1 MERQHIGAHVEPGGY
16 VEQGSVG
23 VEGRV
28 SVLIVNWNGR
38 KYLQRCLDSLAAQAY
53 RDVEV
58 VLVDNGST
66 DGSVAYVRE
75 SYPEV
80 VLAPSKR
87 NLGFSEGN
95 NEAARHASGEYIF
108 MLNND
113 AWVQDDTIDRLMTT
127 ARSMEKPGII
137 GCRVLNPDGSIQDVG
152 LKIDALGFPRGVT
165 PPSAPVPSRIDDLFY
180 VSACAL
186 FMRQCVFQELGG
198 FDQRYVIF
206 HDEVDLAWRA
216 RLRGYSVVTDMDAV
230 VYHVGGGTMTGGA
243 PGKEQNY
250 RTTTRRVY
258 LRERNTL
265 TTLLKNYS
273 ARSLLRVL
281 PLYMAINVAEMLFF
295 LLLLQPK
302 VSQQYVRSYWW
313 NVTQLPST
321 LRDRQHIQRRRRVS
335 DRDIARYFW
344 PNVQK
349 LSYLNQNGL
358 PRFDS

>member
-1 MERQHIGAHVEPGGY
+1 VR
-16 VEQGSVG
+16 QGSSG
-23 VEGRV
+23 VDGRV
-28 SVLIVNWNGR
+28 SVLVVNWNGR
-38 KYLQRCLDSLAAQAY
+38 QYLRQCLDSLAAQAY
-53 RDVEV
+53 LDVEV

-66 DGSVAYVRE
+66 DGSVEYVRE
-75 SYPEV
+75 NYPWV
-80 VLAPSKR
+80 VLVQSER

-95 NEAARHASGEYIF
+95 NEAARYASGEYLF

-113 AWVQDDTIDRLMTT
+113 AWVQADTIVRLVGT
-127 ARSMEKPGII
+127 ARSLGWPAII

-165 PPSAPVPSRIDDLFY
+165 SPVAPLPALIDDLFY

-186 FMRQCVFQELGG
+186 FMRRDIFQELGG

-216 RLRGYSVVTDMDAV
+216 RLRGYSVVTDMEAV

-243 PGKEQNY
+243 PGKEQRY

-273 ARSLLRVL
+273 ARSLVRVL
-281 PLYMAINVAEMLFF
+281 PLYVGINVAEMLFF
-295 LLLLQPK
+295 LALLQPK
-302 VSQQYVRSYWW
+302 VSQQYLRSYWW
-313 NVTQLPST
+313 NVRQWPAT
-321 LRDRQHIQRRRRVS
+321 LRDRRRIQRQRRVS
-335 DRDIARYFW
+335 DRDIARYFR
-344 PNVQK
+344 PDLQK
-349 LSYLNQNGL
+349 LGYLKQYGL
-358 PRFDS
+358 PRLDT

>member
-1 MERQHIGAHVEPGGY
+1 VRQGN
-16 VEQGSVG
+16 VG

-38 KYLQRCLDSLAAQAY
+38 AYLQRCLDSLAAQAY
-53 RDVEV
+53 PDIEV

-66 DGSVAYVRE
+66 DGSVEYVRE
-75 SYPEV
+75 SYPWVIVIES
-80 VLAPSKR
+80 AR

-95 NEAARHASGEYIF
+95 NEAARQARGEYVF

-113 AWVQDDTIDRLMTT
+113 AWVRDDTIVRLLRT
-127 ARSMEKPGII
+127 ARSRPGAAII

-152 LKIDALGFPRGVT
+152 LKIDALGFPQGVT
-165 PPSAPVPSRIDDLFY
+165 PASPLPLLIEDLFY

-186 FMRQCVFQELGG
+186 FMRRDVFQDLGG
-198 FDQRYVIF
+198 FDRRYIIF

-216 RLRGYSVVTDMDAV
+216 HLRGYSVMTNMESA

-243 PGKEQNY
+243 PGKEKRY

-302 VSQQYVRSYWW
+302 VSQQYLRSYWW
-313 NVTQLPST
+313 NVTQLPET
-321 LRDRQHIQRRRRVS
+321 MRERQRIQRRRRVS
-335 DRDIARYFW
+335 DRDIARLFW
-344 PNVQK
+344 PDLQK
-349 LSYLNQNGL
+349 LGYLKQSGL
-358 PRFDS
+358 PRIDT